1 VEWTS
6 FEDRHNPGDWRV
18 EANDSDNE
26 GVFYVTIFSG
36 PKSRERA
43 EEYAVI
49 KNGNRSS
56 GRRDRRSGDRA

>member
-1 VEWTS
+1 MEWTS

-18 EANDSDNE
+18 EANDNE
-26 GVFYVTIFSG
+26 GVVYVTIFSG
-36 PKSRERA
+36 PASRERA
-43 EEYAVI
+43 EEYAAI